1 MVKQEM
7 TRVYI
12 NILGIW
18 TTDLVKKIGDIK
30 GTFHVMMGTK
40 KDRNGKALIEA
51 EEIKK
56 RWKEYTEELYKKI
69 LMTQITTVVRSVI
82 QSWISWSAKSSEP

>member
-1 MVKQEM
+1 
-7 TRVYI
+7 
-12 NILGIW
+12 
-18 TTDLVKKIGDIK
+18 
-30 GTFHVMMGTK
+30 MMGTK

-56 RWKEYTEELYKKI
+56 RWKEYTEEQYKKI

-82 QSWISWSAKSSEP
+82 QS